1 MMQEIFRFT
10 ENVFKY
16 SSSICIMHYFY
27 TLDGS
32 LSIEGSWEMKCG
44 TKGVKKMY
52 EAFRTIIVLISFKDN
67 YNCISYITQR
77 YNKSLM
83 LI

>member
-1 MMQEIFRFT
+1 M

-16 SSSICIMHYFY
+16 SSSICIVRYISN
-27 TLDGS
+27 GN
-32 LSIEGSWEMKCG
+32 LSFEEIWRLKCG
-44 TKGVKKMY
+44 TLDVKKMY
-52 EAFRTIIVLISFKDN
+52 EAFRTTIVLISFKIN

>member
-1 MMQEIFRFT
+1 M

-16 SSSICIMHYFY
+16 SSSICIVRYISN
-27 TLDGS
+27 GN
-32 LSIEGSWEMKCG
+32 LSFEENWRLKCG
-44 TKGVKKMY
+44 TLDVKKMY
-52 EAFRTIIVLISFKDN
+52 EAFRTTIVLISFKIN

>member
-1 MMQEIFRFT
+1 MMQKYPVSRKMCSNTAAQFASYAISLNGNLSFE
-10 ENVFKY
+10 ENWRLK
-16 SSSICIMHYFY
+16 CE
-27 TLDGS
+27 TLD
-32 LSIEGSWEMKCG
+32 
-44 TKGVKKMY
+44 VKKMY
-52 EAFRTIIVLISFKDN
+52 EAFRTTIVLISFKIN